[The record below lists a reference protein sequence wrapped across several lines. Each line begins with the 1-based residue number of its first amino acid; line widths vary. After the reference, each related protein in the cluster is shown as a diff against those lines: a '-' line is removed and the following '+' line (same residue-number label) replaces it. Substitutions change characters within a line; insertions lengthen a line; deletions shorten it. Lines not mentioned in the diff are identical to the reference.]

1 MIRQIKR
8 KLLLASLPIVIISY
22 PISAKAEGNK
32 VEGNEIG
39 WMTVQS
45 DVVENKSVTEEQ
57 ICETS
62 VNEVVTNY
70 IIGWTSAKVN
80 VRENPNLDA
89 TVLTTFDFN
98 TQVEYVEYDAE
109 WVKIKYQEDVAY
121 MAKDYISNTEYE
133 YLEYNVPAH
142 SDFKSFM
149 GYEAITD
156 KSSNQYQLQV
166 NQATTGQYGIRTIN
180 GRFCVAIGSH
190 FETEIGQYFDLV
202 LENGEII
209 PCIMGDLKADQDTD
223 SQNIFTPNGCCSEF
237 IVDSGRLISS
247 AWQIGSVSGA
257 CDEWNSPVKS
267 IRVYKTNVL
276 E

>member
-8 KLLLASLPIVIISY
+8 KLLLASLPLVIISY

-32 VEGNEIG
+32 IDGNEIG

-70 IIGWTSAKVN
+70 IIGWTSTKVN

-89 TVLTTFDFN
+89 TILTTFDFN
-98 TQVEYVEYDAE
+98 TQVEYVEYDTE

-121 MAKDYISNTEYE
+121 VAKDYISNTEYK
-133 YLEYNVPAH
+133 YLEYEVPSH

-149 GYEAITD
+149 GYEAITN
-156 KSSNQYQLQV
+156 KSSNQYQLQDDY
-166 NQATTGQYGIRTIN
+166 AYTGNYGIRMVS
-180 GRFCVAIGSH
+180 GRYCVAIGSH
-190 FETEIGQYFDLV
+190 FDVEIGQYFDLV

-209 PCIMGDLKADQDTD
+209 PCIMGDLKANQDTD
-223 SQNIFTPNGCCSEF
+223 SQNIFTRNGCCSEF
-237 IVDSGRLISS
+237 IIDSGRLVSS
-247 AWQIGSVSGA
+247 AWQSGNISSS
-257 CDEWNSPVKS
+257 CDEWDSPVKS
-267 IRVYKTNVL
+267 IRVYETNVL
-276 E
+276 N